1 MKQSSVFLLVAT
13 DGYSIDH
20 TKYSSLE
27 LAKKAMNNAYNN
39 LYNENMDKDWKEQ
52 SYIDEESA
60 ILFQNGENVY
70 VWDIIEVPF
79 KN

>member
-13 DGYSIDH
+13 DGYSINH

-27 LAKKAMNNAYNN
+27 LAKEAMEEAYKA
-39 LYNENMDKDWKEQ
+39 LYDENMDEDWKEQ
-52 SYIDEESA
+52 SCINEESA